1 MSRNARKPGGLNFNP
16 LLERTELAPSEAD
29 ARSVEET
36 ALPVD
41 TSTRG
46 QIHPSTRVH
55 ANAPAASAPIK
66 FTFYFTPEQ
75 LDRLDGAW
83 ETFRRRQRGTGPRI
97 SKSQFVRVALD
108 RLLDDFDRDPET
120 VMAQLRQSPQEP
132 QL

>member
-16 LLERTELAPSEAD
+16 LLERTEPAIPETD
-29 ARSVEET
+29 AHTTRERT
-36 ALPVD
+36 LPVD
-41 TSTRG
+41 TSTRI
-46 QIHPSTRVH
+46 QVDPPARKH
-55 ANAPAASAPIK
+55 ADTPAATAPIK

-75 LDRLDGAW
+75 LDRLDEAW

-108 RLLDDFDRDPET
+108 RLLDDFDRDPEM

-132 QL
+132 QR